1 MGIGISIFHHL
12 KIIVFNILSHRYY
25 GIGGIGKD
33 TFRKNGCPIWQCEVY
48 DYLSENVTIPDEQFD
63 AIVFHDPT
71 WNDYKENR
79 PSKRSPHQRY
89 VYWNQESPSVHSRP
103 NQWDDLNGFFNLTM
117 THRWDSDIPH
127 PYGWIVPYRPETVP
141 MNPSETQLKKLFET
155 TSTGENYAT
164 KKSRMAAWF
173 VSHCNVPSG
182 RDEYVHRLSQF
193 IPVDIYGNLI

>member
-12 KIIVFNILSHRYY
+12 KIILFNILSYRYY

-89 VYWNQESPSVHSRP
+89 I
-103 NQWDDLNGFFNLTM
+103 FFAK
-117 THRWDSDIPH
+117 
-127 PYGWIVPYRPETVP
+127 E
-141 MNPSETQLKKLFET
+141 
-155 TSTGENYAT
+155 
-164 KKSRMAAWF
+164 
-173 VSHCNVPSG
+173 VPSG
-182 RDEYVHRLSQF
+182 SHHGTKISDSL
-193 IPVDIYGNLI
+193 LI